1 MKSFSK
7 VNFFIVGAPKCATTS
22 LHRYLDKHPD
32 IFMSIPKET
41 NFFSSEEILSQKLF
55 YDEKII
61 KTKSEYEEVFAG
73 AYSGQLL
80 GEASVSYL
88 FYSEAAR
95 KIRAHN
101 PDAKIII
108 MIRDPVE
115 RAFSHFLMDQRLGYC
130 NHSLESI
137 LENRDGLSLYYQQY
151 VLVGLYHDQIKRYID
166 LFGSENVFVALDED
180 LAVDG
185 ENLLSSLCDFLGLEF
200 LPELHSCKKHNS
212 YKEPSSF
219 IVAQL
224 YKIGALRRAFQK
236 LMPKSVSDLV
246 KKRIFSNA
254 DKPEMSDFLQDELYS
269 IFNDDI
275 LKTGELIGRDLSHWR
290 ADT

>member
-32 IFMSIPKET
+32 IFMSFPKET
-41 NFFSSEEILSQKLF
+41 NFFSSEEILSQNLF

-61 KTKSEYEEVFAG
+61 KTKSEYEKVFAG
-73 AYSGQLL
+73 AYSSQLL

-88 FYSEAAR
+88 FYSETAR
-95 KIRAHN
+95 RIKAHN

-108 MIRDPVE
+108 MIRDPAE

-130 NHSLESI
+130 NYSLESI
-137 LENRDGLSLYYQQY
+137 LENRDGLGLYYQQY

-185 ENLLSSLCDFLGLEF
+185 EKLLSSLCDFLGLEF
-200 LPELHSCKKHNS
+200 LPELHSYKQHNS

-224 YKIGALRRAFQK
+224 YKIGVLRRAFQK
-236 LMPKSVSDLV
+236 LMPKSVSDLI